1 MLTCKVKIC
10 EASLICLTAVID
22 KQNLLLRSKEKND
35 KNQLS
40 LFEVGK
46 DGFLWT
52 FTVFEYEKS
61 ESFLFYSHINTFTI
75 DMILK
80 QKEVKTS

>member
-1 MLTCKVKIC
+1 MLTSTVKIC

-52 FTVFEYEKS
+52 FTVFEHEKS